1 MLIRGKTVCHNG
13 WGKFSNLWCL
23 DYWKNVLA
31 SQKIESRHF
40 NPSPRQAFFPKSTPS
55 NKGGRVETLSAMGT
69 FPLIIFSIFHQLR
82 EFSKKGP
89 ILGLRQFLI
98 TESPLK
104 MLRNAFYFVFLFKFL
119 EIFTFCPVFL
129 VVQKNGLMGKL
140 WLISKFW
147 RHELDNK

>member
-55 NKGGRVETLSAMGT
+55 NKGSRVETMSAMGT

-98 TESPLK
+98 TENWNWK
-104 MLRNAFYFVFLFKFL
+104 KWWEMLFISCFYLNFLRYLHFVV
-119 EIFTFCPVFL
+119 TF
-129 VVQKNGLMGKL
+129 
-140 WLISKFW
+140 WLCRKTA
-147 RHELDNK
+147 